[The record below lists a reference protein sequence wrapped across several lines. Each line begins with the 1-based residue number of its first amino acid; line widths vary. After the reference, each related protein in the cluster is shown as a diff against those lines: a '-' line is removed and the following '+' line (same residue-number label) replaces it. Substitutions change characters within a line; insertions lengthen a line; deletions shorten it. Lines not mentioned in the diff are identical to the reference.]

1 MLVFTMRR
9 VLLALPILL
18 GVSLIVFSIVH
29 MVPGNAIDLLLPPE
43 APPAVIAKMKADF
56 GFDKPLPIQYLRWLW
71 RTVQGDLGL
80 SIFTGEPVSDELL
93 EALGN
98 TFQMAIPAA
107 VIGCALG
114 YVFGLIAAF
123 RAGGWFDRL
132 LSGVAIIGVSL
143 PHYWLAIVL
152 VMIFSVFLNW
162 LPAQGMGD
170 AGLPVTQD
178 QIQHLIL
185 PVATLALIPMG
196 LVARFLR
203 ATVIEL
209 LGLDFVATLSAKGLT
224 RSRILW
230 HVIKNAAPAT
240 LAMVG
245 LQFGYML
252 GGSILI
258 ETVFNWPGTG
268 NVLNLAIFRRDL
280 PVLQATVL
288 VLASFFVVLNLLVD
302 IAQAM
307 IDPRIRR

>member
-1 MLVFTMRR
+1 MLLFIVRR
-9 VLLALPILL
+9 LLLVVPILL
-18 GVSLIVFSIVH
+18 GVSLIVFAIVH

-56 GFDKPLPIQYLRWLW
+56 GFDKPLPIQFLRWLW

-107 VIGCALG
+107 VIGCSLG

-123 RAGGWFDRL
+123 RAGGWFDKI
-132 LSGVAIIGVSL
+132 LSACAIIGVSV

-152 VMIFSVFLNW
+152 VMIFAVFLPW

-170 AGLPVTQD
+170 AGLPLSSD
-178 QIQHLIL
+178 QIEHLIL
-185 PVATLALIPMG
+185 PVATLVLIPMG
-196 LVARFLR
+196 LVARFVRAAVLDLR
-203 ATVIEL
+203 GQE
-209 LGLDFVATLSAKGLT
+209 FVSTLSAKGLS
-224 RSRILW
+224 RERILW
-230 HVIKNAAPAT
+230 HVMKNAAPAT

-245 LQFGYML
+245 LQVGYML